1 MGNKETYAVSELIR
15 DAKDAEDAIK
25 RFKADG
31 NSFVKPVVSILCS
44 TPYTVRCTLY
54 WSGTI
59 PVLTLMLNV

>member
-44 TPYTVRCTLY
+44 TPYAVLV
-54 WSGTI
+54 WSY
-59 PVLTLMLNV
+59 PRANLNA